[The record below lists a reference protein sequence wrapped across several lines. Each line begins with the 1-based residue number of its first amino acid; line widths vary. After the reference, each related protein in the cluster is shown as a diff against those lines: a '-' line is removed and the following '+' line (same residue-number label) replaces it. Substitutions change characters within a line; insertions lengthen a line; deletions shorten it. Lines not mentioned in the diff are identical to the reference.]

1 MRVLAVVGRVL
12 IALIFVLAGLNK
24 ISGFNGTVAYMTQHS
39 MPMAEIL
46 AVATIV
52 LELGAGLCVALGYWT
67 RAAALLLALFLVPAT
82 LIFHTNLVVAHQQDQ
97 TIMLLKNL
105 AIIGGLLTL
114 AAQPPGP
121 AALRRR

>member
-39 MPMAEIL
+39 MPMGEIL

-121 AALRRR
+121 AALGRR

>member
-114 AAQPPGP
+114 AAQPAGP
-121 AALRRR
+121 AALGRR

>member
-121 AALRRR
+121 AALGRR